1 MDMEEEWGSVERWT
15 GRLAPVTA
23 RKEETRF
30 RNWMK
35 WMRNSGTEF
44 AGYTPDQLVA
54 YQRSAPNG
62 KRFEILDQ
70 IVQPYILSMEG
81 RRYNTKN
88 RYYTTIRSFFKHNR
102 APLPSD
108 PDFRIR
114 GDTPQVRGTLTVE
127 ELRDVIHSSKP
138 IYRAVFLCMFQGALD
153 LGGFNY
159 WNLNGW
165 KETERQLEKGIKPL
179 RIDLP
184 GRKSKRNIRPYY
196 TLIGNDAV
204 EALRLYV
211 ENHRPRGAEVVF
223 ISKFG
228 TPLKTDTIYQ
238 YWLAHLRKIGAVGVH
253 VRGRRTMTGKN
264 PHEMRDLFR
273 SMWEKSPAKGSVA
286 EFCMGHVIDP
296 LEYNKAF
303 RDDEW
308 VRDQYLNAEPWLNII
323 SSGRPFGQVDKDE
336 VTGLN
341 RRIYEL
347 QAQVER
353 LRMGRSDETEALTK
367 RLEGQER
374 KIEALEDLLGKILEK
389 AGG

>member
-1 MDMEEEWGSVERWT
+1 
-15 GRLAPVTA
+15 
-23 RKEETRF
+23 
-30 RNWMK
+30 
-35 WMRNSGTEF
+35 
-44 AGYTPDQLVA
+44 
-54 YQRSAPNG
+54 
-62 KRFEILDQ
+62 
-70 IVQPYILSMEG
+70 
-81 RRYNTKN
+81 
-88 RYYTTIRSFFKHNR
+88 
-102 APLPSD
+102 
-108 PDFRIR
+108 
-114 GDTPQVRGTLTVE
+114 
-127 ELRDVIHSSKP
+127 
-138 IYRAVFLCMFQGALD
+138 
-153 LGGFNY
+153 
-159 WNLNGW
+159 
-165 KETERQLEKGIKPL
+165 
-179 RIDLP
+179 
-184 GRKSKRNIRPYY
+184 
-196 TLIGNDAV
+196 
-204 EALRLYV
+204 
-211 ENHRPRGAEVVF
+211 
-223 ISKFG
+223 
-228 TPLKTDTIYQ
+228 
-238 YWLAHLRKIGAVGVH
+238 
-253 VRGRRTMTGKN
+253 MTGKN